1 MHYSQQWYSLIN
13 IFAGYQRVK
22 IQVALVPVCSIL
34 FNSPRFLEYKVIQY
48 VQNDTSDSDHH
59 IHKETTKILATVGSN
74 KIFQIVYK
82 NVLFYI
88 IMYIIPLSILIMVSV
103 NLIKTLNERTAT
115 LQRIGSSSSS
125 QYQSKR
131 EDNITL
137 VLVIVIAAFIGK

>member
-1 MHYSQQWYSLIN
+1 M
-13 IFAGYQRVK
+13 
-22 IQVALVPVCSIL
+22 CSIL

-48 VQNDTSDSDHH
+48 VQNDTSDSDHP

-88 IMYIIPLSILIMVSV
+88 IMYIIPLSMLIMVSV
-103 NLIKTLNERTAT
+103 NLIKTLKERTAT